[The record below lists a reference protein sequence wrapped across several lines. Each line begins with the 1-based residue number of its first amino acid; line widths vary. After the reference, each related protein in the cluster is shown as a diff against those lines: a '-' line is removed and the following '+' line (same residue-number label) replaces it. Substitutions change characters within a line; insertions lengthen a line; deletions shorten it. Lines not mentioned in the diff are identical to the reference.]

1 MPIVTVWKHL
11 TVTHCVI
18 LLPVYLMQF
27 NVLGLQYEKV
37 FDSLCKTIN
46 KFKKKRKKYSLCV
59 IFKGKI

>member
-46 KFKKKRKKYSLCV
+46 KLKKKKKKV
-59 IFKGKI
+59 

>member
-46 KFKKKRKKYSLCV
+46 KKILKRKKYSLCV